1 MKALFL
7 SEVDGTSGET
17 LLSQLPPELRVSSG
31 ARSGA
36 PDSSRPLR
44 TCGGTA
50 ATSRLDPSSALV
62 TPARPSTS
70 PAGHQPT
77 DRGHR
82 CLPAPTPG
90 ASWALDRR
98 SGAPRL
104 PPIEA
109 AGLVKSSDR
118 VCWTLS
124 GDAAGA
130 QSRALRPGRV
140 ARGPPGTA
148 RLCPRPSLPR
158 VPPCLPGA
166 RLFLEFPQHVPGPVL
181 AASLPGTPALTEA
194 SPPREAAL
202 SPPRGA
208 ALPRLATRCVRP
220 RSPRR
225 PERPQS
231 LPAPAA
237 GTGPRQRQGLRG
249 HLLRERMNEVAIGTK
264 RKERGFLQS
273 LSRIRLASMQR

>member
-70 PAGHQPT
+70 PAGRQPA

-130 QSRALRPGRV
+130 RSRALRPGRV
-140 ARGPPGTA
+140 ARGPRGRPACALALPCPASRPVSLEPGSSSSSLSTF
-148 RLCPRPSLPR
+148 LVQCWLLPCPGHPPSLKRHPHAR
-158 VPPCLPGA
+158 PP
-166 RLFLEFPQHVPGPVL
+166 
-181 AASLPGTPALTEA
+181 
-194 SPPREAAL
+194 
-202 SPPRGA
+202 
-208 ALPRLATRCVRP
+208 
-220 RSPRR
+220 
-225 PERPQS
+225 
-231 LPAPAA
+231 
-237 GTGPRQRQGLRG
+237 
-249 HLLRERMNEVAIGTK
+249 
-264 RKERGFLQS
+264 
-273 LSRIRLASMQR
+273 